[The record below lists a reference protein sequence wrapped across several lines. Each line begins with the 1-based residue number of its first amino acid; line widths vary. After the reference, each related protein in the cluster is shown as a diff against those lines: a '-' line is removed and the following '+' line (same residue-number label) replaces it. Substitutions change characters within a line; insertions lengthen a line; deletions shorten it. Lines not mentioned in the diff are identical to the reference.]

1 MLKKPFSYGGRSVEL
16 RAAPLGNIWKAS
28 VYYSG
33 GLHTVSGEFQTSE
46 AAFKAAE
53 EKAIRLL
60 NIPAATGQA
69 TERKTYSRYNIVRGQ
84 GTLWKGNPAQSGAA
98 FREFLITSDDWNST
112 VAIFQVYAIEGMSQ
126 GIKGGTLSIEHKKT
140 KLLCDG
146 DFKGLEAAEKKFK
159 ELVDDA
165 IKQGFKELS
174 FFDHA
179 DFEQKLRESKD

>member
-1 MLKKPFSYGGRSVEL
+1 MLKKPFTYGGRNAEL
-16 RAAPLGNIWKAS
+16 RATRLGNIWKAA

-33 GLHTVSGEFQTSE
+33 GLHTVPGEFQTSE

-53 EKAIRLL
+53 EKTIRLL
-60 NIPAATGQA
+60 NTSAVTGQA
-69 TERKTYSRYNIVRGQ
+69 TEKKIYSRYNIVRGQ

-112 VAIFQVYAIEGMSQ
+112 AAIFQVYAIEGISQ
-126 GIKGGTLSIEHKKT
+126 GIMGGTLSIDHQNT
-140 KLLCDG
+140 KLLSDG
-146 DFKGLEAAEKKFK
+146 DFNGLEAAEKKFK

-165 IKQGFKELS
+165 MKEGFEVLS
-174 FFDHA
+174 FPDHA